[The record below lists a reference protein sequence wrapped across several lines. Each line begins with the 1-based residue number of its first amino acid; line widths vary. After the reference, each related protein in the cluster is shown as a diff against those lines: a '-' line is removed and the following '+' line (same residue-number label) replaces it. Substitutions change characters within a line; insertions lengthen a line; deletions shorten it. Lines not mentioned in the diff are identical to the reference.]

1 MEESIWRVIFIA
13 SDPQRLEGAEHLLA
27 EEGFL
32 VRRRAQERTT
42 HSNATVELLVLK
54 SEAEE
59 ARNCLMENGLQ

>member
-13 SDPQRLEGAEHLLA
+13 SDLQRLEGAEHLLA

-42 HSNATVELLVLK
+42 RSNATVELLVLK